1 MWAGWM
7 PVSASSLRRL
17 SWAGALRAG
26 GQHLPCQAGPLRV
39 PKGFLFWF
47 LEAVVGQTVEQKVSQ
62 EPVCLEPKV
71 TP

>member
-17 SWAGALRAG
+17 SWAVGIESRWAALTVP
-26 GQHLPCQAGPLRV
+26 GQPAPRSQ
-39 PKGFLFWF
+39 GFSFWF